1 MKNKKQNEGKKLEE
15 KLRERKFMLDK
26 QFQFTPESIE
36 KIKDFSEA
44 LSRKSHELF
53 DKINNIKRN
62 LDLQIGSKDDS
73 CLINEHYF
81 ICGNISIDNDKKE
94 LCDVVNRQQPY
105 SIITSSDADCF
116 DRVSTLLESDNWD
129 IENLKPLNEYSIHIC
144 YAMHHFFT
152 DGLFALSD
160 ILLLDKNDI
169 QLSIS
174 IEL

>member
-26 QFQFTPESIE
+26 QFQFTPENIE

-44 LSRKSHELF
+44 LLRKSHELF

-62 LDLQIGSKDDS
+62 LDLQIGSKDYS
-73 CLINEHYF
+73 CLIDEQYF
-81 ICGNISIDNDKKE
+81 ICGNISIDSDKQE
-94 LCDVVNRQQPY
+94 LYDVVNRQQSY
-105 SIITSSDADCF
+105 SISTSFGTDSF
-116 DRVSTLLESDNWD
+116 DRVSTLLECDNWD
-129 IENLKPLNEYSIHIC
+129 IENLQPLNKYSVHIC

-160 ILLLDKNDI
+160 ILLLDKDDI